1 MYAIALTAAGAVS
14 GALFATA
21 GAGVALV
28 WPGMTL
34 PLAVALGAVAF
45 AYALHELDFV
55 QLPVP
60 GRDWQV
66 PNSWLKGGF
75 YRSAAIFGSLVGSGV
90 FTRIPYAS
98 LPILLAWIF
107 ISGNVFYGALIGL
120 VYGAER
126 AASIY
131 SSATTQDAGEV
142 VELNQRL
149 MTWAAPAHQVTGL
162 FLAAFAAYLIA
173 APYLP

>member
-1 MYAIALTAAGAVS
+1 MTTAGAVS
-14 GALFATA
+14 GTLFAAA
-21 GAGVALV
+21 GAGVSLA

-34 PLAVALGAVAF
+34 PLAIVLGAVAF
-45 AYALHELDFV
+45 AYALHELEFV
-55 QLPVP
+55 HLPVP
-60 GRDWQV
+60 GREWQV

-90 FTRIPYAS
+90 VTRIPFAS
-98 LPILLAWIF
+98 LPILFAWLF
-107 ISGNVFYGALIGL
+107 ISGNVLYGALIGL
-120 VYGAER
+120 VYGAVR
-126 AASIY
+126 AVSIY
-131 SSATTQDAGEV
+131 ASATTQDAGEV

-149 MTWAAPAHQVTGL
+149 MTWAAPAHQLTGF